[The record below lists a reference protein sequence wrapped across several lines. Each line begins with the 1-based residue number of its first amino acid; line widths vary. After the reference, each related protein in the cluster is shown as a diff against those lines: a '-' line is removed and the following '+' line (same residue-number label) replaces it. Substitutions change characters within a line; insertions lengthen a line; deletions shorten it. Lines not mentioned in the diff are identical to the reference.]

1 MMLLAYLL
9 RLEFRKRRFQVIG
22 DSSRLSLQFHSVKE
36 RQSDDMEEVAESVGP
51 ESTAVDANVLYLQS
65 TVVFPSWTS
74 RAGSAS
80 GPASRFM
87 PIRSGLQLHSD
98 RSCELRAVVCVW
110 PTGRSLKTQMGLKRI
125 SVSAACH
132 LIPLGR
138 ESPAL
143 LDASAL
149 GTFLQGPGYCPQ
161 PEAQLPRDLA
171 Q

>member
-74 RAGSAS
+74 GVRVPF
-80 GPASRFM
+80 PA
-87 PIRSGLQLHSD
+87 P
-98 RSCELRAVVCVW
+98 
-110 PTGRSLKTQMGLKRI
+110 
-125 SVSAACH
+125 
-132 LIPLGR
+132 
-138 ESPAL
+138 
-143 LDASAL
+143 
-149 GTFLQGPGYCPQ
+149 
-161 PEAQLPRDLA
+161 
-171 Q
+171 